1 MDIILACCYLSL
13 LTELCDGRSCHQ
25 RNMFIEVCKL
35 VLDKYSQAFFKQH
48 FFECALSLC
57 DDPIAT
63 VRLRMCPLLPA
74 LKGMIRLPGERARL
88 QQLESCVRRLLVNE
102 TDRDVVEAI
111 EKVSRYPV
119 KTKHLYNLCTM
130 LDVWPTLNKCYTNY
144 TVNTKHLYNICT
156 MLDQRRRRLAGVVQ
170 MLYKL
175 YSKHKTFV

>member
-111 EKVSRYPV
+111 EKVSRQP
-119 KTKHLYNLCTM
+119 
-130 LDVWPTLNKCYTNY
+130 
-144 TVNTKHLYNICT
+144 VNTKHLYNICIT
-156 MLDQRRRRLAGVVQ
+156 LYKCYTNCTVNTKHLYMYSICTKSEQRRRRWPDVVQ
-170 MLYKL
+170 MLYKC
-175 YSKHKTFV
+175 FVFSG